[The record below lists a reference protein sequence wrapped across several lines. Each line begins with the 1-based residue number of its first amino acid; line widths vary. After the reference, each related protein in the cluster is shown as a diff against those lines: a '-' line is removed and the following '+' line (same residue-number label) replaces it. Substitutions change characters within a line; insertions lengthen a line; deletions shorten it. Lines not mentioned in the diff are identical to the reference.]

1 MLQQQSTILS
11 KRRDKINELY
21 PDIPWM
27 YNKKGQ
33 LKKENYDACD
43 ALVCALAYVNVNRY
57 GIEKP
62 LITKVNVK
70 ENTNESVIEYTIEI
84 WGKKFDKTLT
94 LIN

>member
-1 MLQQQSTILS
+1 
-11 KRRDKINELY
+11 
-21 PDIPWM
+21 M

-62 LITKVNVK
+62 LITKTTVSNFQDETIVN
-70 ENTNESVIEYTIEI
+70 YTIEI
-84 WGKKFDKTLT
+84 WGKTYDKTLV
-94 LIN
+94 LNN